1 MKEIERKFLVNKN
14 ALPSLDLFDHIIITQ
29 GYLLNTKEKT
39 VRVRLSSKKAFITI
53 KGATSRISRDEYEY
67 QIPYDEA
74 QTILNDFIDQ
84 KISKTRYII
93 PFAGKKWE
101 LDVFHNHLEGLI
113 IAEVELENE
122 NQSIEIP
129 SWCTEEVSQ
138 NPMYFNAQLIRSNKQ
153 SFK

>member
-14 ALPSLDLFDHIIITQ
+14 ALPSLDLLDHIIITQ

-39 VRVRLSSKKAFITI
+39 VRVRLSNNTAFLTI
-53 KGATSRISRDEYEY
+53 KGATSGISRDEYEY
-67 QIPYDEA
+67 QISYDEA
-74 QTILNDFIDQ
+74 QNILNDFIDK

-101 LDVFHNHLEGLI
+101 LDIFHNHLEGLI

-122 NQSIEIP
+122 KESIEIP

-138 NPMYFNAQLIRSNKQ
+138 NPMYYNAQLIKLNK
-153 SFK
+153 F

>member
-1 MKEIERKFLVNKN
+1 MTEIERKFLVNKN
-14 ALPSLDLFDHIIITQ
+14 ALPSLDLLDHIIITQ

-39 VRVRLSSKKAFITI
+39 VRVRLSNNTAFLTI
-53 KGATSRISRDEYEY
+53 KGATSGISRDEYEY

-74 QTILNDFIDQ
+74 QNILNDFIDQ

-101 LDVFHNHLEGLI
+101 LDIFHNHLEGLM

-122 NQSIEIP
+122 KESIEIP

-138 NPMYFNAQLIRSNKQ
+138 NPMYYNAQLIKINK
-153 SFK
+153 F

>member
-14 ALPSLDLFDHIIITQ
+14 ALPSLDLLDHIIITQ

-39 VRVRLSSKKAFITI
+39 VRVRLSNNTAFLTI
-53 KGATSRISRDEYEY
+53 KGATSGISRDEYEY
-67 QIPYDEA
+67 QISYDEA
-74 QTILNDFIDQ
+74 QNILNDFIDQ

-101 LDVFHNHLEGLI
+101 LDIFHNHLEGLI

-122 NQSIEIP
+122 KESIEIP

-138 NPMYFNAQLIRSNKQ
+138 NPMYYNAQLIKLNK
-153 SFK
+153 F

>member
-14 ALPSLDLFDHIIITQ
+14 ALPSLDLLDHIIITQ
-29 GYLLNTKEKT
+29 GYLLNTKDKT
-39 VRVRLSSKKAFITI
+39 VRIRLSNNTAFLTI
-53 KGATSRISRDEYEY
+53 KGATSGISRDEYEY

-74 QTILNDFIDQ
+74 QNILNDFIDQ

-93 PFAGKKWE
+93 PFVGKKWE
-101 LDVFHNHLEGLI
+101 LDIFHNHLEGLI

-122 NQSIEIP
+122 KESIEIP

-138 NPMYFNAQLIRSNKQ
+138 NPMYYNAQLIKLNK
-153 SFK
+153 F

>member
-1 MKEIERKFLVNKN
+1 MNKN
-14 ALPSLDLFDHIIITQ
+14 ALPSLDLLDHIIITQ
-29 GYLLNTKEKT
+29 GYLLNTKDKT
-39 VRVRLSSKKAFITI
+39 VRIRLSNNTAFLAI
-53 KGATSRISRDEYEY
+53 KGATSGISRDEYEY

-74 QTILNDFIDQ
+74 QNILNDFIDQ

-101 LDVFHNHLEGLI
+101 LDIFHNHLEGLI

-122 NQSIEIP
+122 KESIEIP

-138 NPMYFNAQLIRSNKQ
+138 NPMYYNAQLIKLNK
-153 SFK
+153 F

>member
-29 GYLLNTKEKT
+29 GYLLNTKDKT
-39 VRVRLSSKKAFITI
+39 VRIRLSNNTAFITI
-53 KGATSRISRDEYEY
+53 KGATSGISRDEYEY

-74 QTILNDFIDQ
+74 KSILKDFIDQ

-93 PFAGKKWE
+93 PFASKKWE

-122 NQSIEIP
+122 KESIEIP

-138 NPMYFNAQLIRSNKQ
+138 NPIYFNAHLISSNQQ

>member
-14 ALPSLDLFDHIIITQ
+14 ALPSLDLLDHIIITQ
-29 GYLLNTKEKT
+29 GYLLNTKDKT
-39 VRVRLSSKKAFITI
+39 VRIRLSNNTAFLAI
-53 KGATSRISRDEYEY
+53 KGATSGISRDEYEY

-74 QTILNDFIDQ
+74 QNILNDFIDQ

-101 LDVFHNHLEGLI
+101 LDIFHNHLEGLI

-122 NQSIEIP
+122 KETIEIP

-138 NPMYFNAQLIRSNKQ
+138 NPMYYNAQLIKLNK
-153 SFK
+153 F

>member
-14 ALPSLDLFDHIIITQ
+14 ALPSLDLLDHIIITQ
-29 GYLLNTKEKT
+29 GYLLNNKDKT
-39 VRVRLSSKKAFITI
+39 VRIRLSNNTAFLAI
-53 KGATSRISRDEYEY
+53 KGATSGISRDEYEY

-74 QTILNDFIDQ
+74 QNILNDFIDQ

-101 LDVFHNHLEGLI
+101 LDIFHNHLEGLI

-122 NQSIEIP
+122 KETIEIP

-138 NPMYFNAQLIRSNKQ
+138 NPMYYNAQLIKLNK
-153 SFK
+153 F

>member
-1 MKEIERKFLVNKN
+1 MTEIERKFLVNKN
-14 ALPSLDLFDHIIITQ
+14 ALPSLDLLDHIIITQ

-39 VRVRLSSKKAFITI
+39 VRVRLSNNTAFLTI
-53 KGATSRISRDEYEY
+53 KGATSGISRDEYEY

-74 QTILNDFIDQ
+74 QNILNDFIDQ

-101 LDVFHNHLEGLI
+101 LDIFHNHLEGLI

-122 NQSIEIP
+122 KESIEIP

-138 NPMYFNAQLIRSNKQ
+138 NPMYYNAQLIKINK
-153 SFK
+153 F

>member
-14 ALPSLDLFDHIIITQ
+14 ALPSLDFLGREIIIQ

-39 VRVRLSSKKAFITI
+39 VRVRLSNKKAFITI
-53 KGATSRISRDEYEY
+53 KGATSGISRDEYEY
-67 QIPYDEA
+67 QIPYDDA
-74 QTILNDFIDQ
+74 QNILNDFIDQ

-93 PFAGKKWE
+93 PFASKKWE
-101 LDVFHNHLEGLI
+101 LDIFHNHLEGLI

-122 NQSIEIP
+122 KEAIEIP
-129 SWCTEEVSQ
+129 SWCTEEVSK
-138 NPMYFNAQLIRSNKQ
+138 NPKYFNAYLISSKDQ

>member
-14 ALPSLDLFDHIIITQ
+14 ALPSLDLLDHIVITQ

-39 VRVRLSSKKAFITI
+39 VRVRLSNNTAFITI
-53 KGATSRISRDEYEY
+53 KGATSGISRDEYEY

-74 QTILNDFIDQ
+74 QNILNDFIDQ
-84 KISKTRYII
+84 KLSKTRYII

-101 LDVFHNHLEGLI
+101 LDIFHNHLEGLI

-122 NQSIEIP
+122 QEVIEIP

-138 NPMYFNAQLIRSNKQ
+138 NPIYFNAQLISNNQQ